1 MGRGSEID
9 WTTWSAEDDIRPRLL
24 DGFLPLVRWILDSE
38 WFEDPA
44 DCALVV
50 PCRLFSEAEEDEEIE
65 TTLDKTP
72 V

>member
-9 WTTWSAEDDIRPRLL
+9 WTTWSAEDDVHPRLL
-24 DGFLPLVRWILDSE
+24 DSFSLLVRWILDSE

-44 DCALVV
+44 DCALIV
-50 PCRLFSEAEEDEEIE
+50 PCCFFSESEEYEEIE
-65 TTLDKTP
+65 TTNDETP